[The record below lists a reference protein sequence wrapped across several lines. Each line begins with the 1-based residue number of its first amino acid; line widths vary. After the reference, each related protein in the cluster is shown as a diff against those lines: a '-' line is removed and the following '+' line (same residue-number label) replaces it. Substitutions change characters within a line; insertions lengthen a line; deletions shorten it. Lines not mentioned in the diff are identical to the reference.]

1 MRILQVIPT
10 LSKGGAERV
19 VVELAN
25 ASIDS
30 GYEITVLLA
39 YPVDYDLNQRFL
51 KSEITVFSVSPKQ
64 VSRLVQYVKLP
75 FWVAKNWRILK
86 GFDVI
91 HCHLTF
97 GLIFGL
103 IVSARRKISG
113 GRNPKLVATCHM
125 VGMRG
130 NPERFNR
137 ACSYFFDSFV
147 LMALDSKWRKFIE
160 TSKRTN
166 IHNVPNGIST
176 SQPVSQLKRQTN
188 RGPFVIGTISRL
200 DAERRPWL
208 FLEVFAEI
216 LRSDLNG
223 EYRFIIGGDGEERE
237 KLERLSAELNL
248 NGTLIFV
255 GLVKDPSELL
265 SQIDLYISL
274 NVEGITGIAGLEAV
288 FAGLPVV
295 AIQLSPEYLT
305 GASDWIWSG
314 KKPEN
319 VAEKILELARD
330 PDETKKLTSRQ
341 HLYAYNE
348 YSTQHMMDGYKK
360 IYRA

>member
-25 ASIDS
+25 ASVDS

-51 KSEITVFSVSPKQ
+51 ESEITVFSVSPKQ
-64 VSRLVQYVKLP
+64 VSRLTQYVKLP
-75 FWVAKNWRILK
+75 FWVAKNWRALK

-97 GLIFGL
+97 GLVLGL

-113 GRNPKLVATCHM
+113 GKNPKLVATCHM

-147 LMALDSKWRKFIE
+147 LMALDSKWRRFIE
-160 TSKRTN
+160 TSKCTN
-166 IHNVPNGIST
+166 IHIVPNGIST
-176 SQPVSQLKRQTN
+176 AQPVSQLKRRTN
-188 RGPFVIGTISRL
+188 RDPFVIGTISRL

-216 LRSDLNG
+216 LKSDPNG
-223 EYRFIIGGDGEERE
+223 NYRFIIGGDGEERE
-237 KLERLSAELNL
+237 RLERLSAELNL
-248 NGTLIFV
+248 NGKLIFA
-255 GLVKDPSELL
+255 GLVKEPNEILF
-265 SQIDLYISL
+265 QVDLYVTL

-288 FAGLPVV
+288 FSGLPVI
-295 AIQLSPEYLT
+295 AIQLSPEYST
-305 GASDWIWSG
+305 GDSDWIWSS
-314 KKPEN
+314 KKPKN
-319 VAEKILELARD
+319 VAEKILELAQDRA
-330 PDETKKLTSRQ
+330 ETQKMSSRQ

-348 YSTQHMMDGYKK
+348 YSTQRMMDGYRK
-360 IYRA
+360 IYKA